1 MRSGVKVARSPHKA
15 KDSSSILLSRN
26 TRKYIN
32 WKGDTNMDIIQEIN
46 QNGLTKEQ
54 YEKCLKTIIDKKN
67 GIEDIDWQEIVDMYG
82 LPISSVTLRK
92 ANGSIFGGYFVHEYL
107 KRNNCLDNQ
116 QNVSENMLPINN
128 SEVSINKDGTYSS
141 KKLLTMNEHES
152 KDPEYL
158 LKAHGFDTDAW
169 EVVSVR
175 NNIRQAISRDDGVV
189 TLYASFLTARP
200 IKENGIPLN
209 KIEDFFNRL
218 DRNYSLPIVKER
230 YDYLQGDKLL
240 LINIADLHMNLQST
254 MMTTRNEYNCDIA
267 EKLFF
272 YVIEDILTRT
282 QSYNF
287 EEIVFTIGGD
297 MLNGDSLSG
306 TTTKGTPQN
315 NDTHYYDAYER
326 LCAMTIKAIDVLR
339 AKAKVRVV
347 YVPGNHDEQ
356 TGFKLAKYVDAWYRN
371 DESVNVDYLPLAR
384 KYYKFG
390 KTLLC
395 FAHDA
400 DVKTLPM
407 LIADEAREYWSSV
420 DTTEVFLQHLHSENV
435 IMEKYNM
442 RIQRLPTISAKSKW
456 STDKGY
462 SSKRQCKTFVFDIED
477 GLTDILYTPI
487 NKL

>member
-1 MRSGVKVARSPHKA
+1 MRSGVKVAHSPHKA
-15 KDSSSILLSRN
+15 RAVVQFYSLAIQEE
-26 TRKYIN
+26 YIN
-32 WKGDTNMDIIQEIN
+32 WKGDTNMDIMQEIN

-54 YEKCLKTIIDKKN
+54 YEKCLQTILNKKN
-67 GIEDIDWQEIVDMYG
+67 GIEDIDWQEIVDVYN
-82 LPISSVTLRK
+82 LPVSSVTLRK
-92 ANGSIFGGYFVHEYL
+92 ANGTIFGGAFVAEYY
-107 KRNNCLDNQ
+107 KTLDKNEQ
-116 QNVSENMLPINN
+116 TTEVQNIVNN

-141 KKLLTMNEHES
+141 KRLLAMNEHES

-169 EVVSVR
+169 EIVSVR

-189 TLYASFLTARP
+189 TLYASFLTAKP
-200 IKENGIPLN
+200 IKEDGVSLK

-218 DRNYSLPIVKER
+218 DRNYSLPKIKER

-240 LINIADLHMNLQST
+240 LINIADLHLNLQST
-254 MMTTRNEYNCDIA
+254 MMTTGNEYNCDIA

-282 QSYNF
+282 QTYNF

-339 AKAKVRVV
+339 AKAKVRVI

-356 TGFKLAKYVDAWYRN
+356 TGFKLAKYIDAWYRN
-371 DESVNVDYLPLAR
+371 DESVNVDYSPLAR

-407 LIADEAREYWSSV
+407 LIADEAREYWSSI

-487 NKL
+487 KI